1 MGLLCICLNLL
12 WVCYGF
18 VRVRHGFALIW
29 YGLVME
35 LYGLAWVCY
44 GFVWICVHVLWV
56 RKVLCMGFCGFV
68 VALQACAGFRIDF
81 VTLLICMVCHG
92 FCMGCMELAHE
103 VLERIEE
110 NLDAE
115 AMDEGYTEL
124 KEKATQNASIVFL
137 SHFLWLHRVYT

>member
-1 MGLLCICLNLL
+1 
-12 WVCYGF
+12 
-18 VRVRHGFALIW
+18 
-29 YGLVME
+29 
-35 LYGLAWVCY
+35 
-44 GFVWICVHVLWV
+44 
-56 RKVLCMGFCGFV
+56 
-68 VALQACAGFRIDF
+68 
-81 VTLLICMVCHG
+81 MVCHE